1 MNKERGAS
9 MKIAVIGATGQA
21 GSLITEKLV
30 AMGAD
35 VTALVRNA
43 SRLTVD
49 IPVIEKDI
57 FTLTQADLAP
67 FDIVIEAFR
76 APDGQESQHLQ
87 AMQHLISLLSGSQT
101 HLIAVGGTS
110 SLYIDAT
117 RTQRQ
122 IDLVDVTAPF
132 YPVAK
137 AMSDAALELKASDLN
152 YTYVSPAAYFDP
164 AGPETGAYSLAT
176 DIFTANAS
184 GESYISMADF
194 ASAVRDIVLNGRRQR
209 EHISIYQN

>member
-1 MNKERGAS
+1 

-30 AMGAD
+30 AAGAD
-35 VTALVRNA
+35 VTALVGNA
-43 SRLTVD
+43 SRLKVD
-49 IPVIEKDI
+49 VPVIEKDI
-57 FTLTQADLAP
+57 FALTQADLAP
-67 FDIVIEAFR
+67 FDVVIEAFR

-87 AMQHLISLLSGSQT
+87 AMQHLMTLLAGSQT
-101 HLIAVGGTS
+101 RLIAVGGTS
-110 SLYIDAT
+110 SLYTDAT

-137 AMSDAALELKASDLN
+137 AMSDAALVLKASDLN

-164 AGPETGAYSLAT
+164 TGPETGAYSLAT

-194 ASAVRDIVLNGRRQR
+194 ASAVRDIVLNGTHQR
-209 EHISIYQN
+209 AYISIYQN

>member
-1 MNKERGAS
+1 

-21 GSLITEKLV
+21 GSLITQKLV
-30 AMGAD
+30 AAGAN

-57 FTLTQADLAP
+57 FALTQADLAP
-67 FDIVIEAFR
+67 FDVVIEAFR
-76 APDGQESQHLQ
+76 APEGHEIQHLQ
-87 AMQHLISLLSGSQT
+87 AMRHLISLLTGRQT
-101 HLIAVGGTS
+101 RLIAVGGTS
-110 SLYIDAT
+110 SLYSDAT
-117 RTQRQ
+117 RTKRQ
-122 IDLVDVTAPF
+122 IDLVSVTAPF

-164 AGPETGAYSLAT
+164 AGSETGAYSLAT
-176 DIFTANAS
+176 DIFTVNRS
-184 GESYISMADF
+184 GESYLSMADF
-194 ASAVRDIVLNGRRQR
+194 ASAVRDIALNGTHQR